1 MRAFAFLLVCLTL
14 VGCTSIP
21 AEIKTE
27 IDFVDT
33 VVQTAV
39 TELEAEDDVAKKAE
53 KAERAL
59 KRLAPHTDN
68 LRRFVEKK
76 EPADED

>member
-1 MRAFAFLLVCLTL
+1 MRVIAWFAVCVLL
-14 VGCTSIP
+14 VGCASIP

-39 TELEAEDDVAKKAE
+39 VELEAESDVAKKAD

-68 LRRFVEKK
+68 LRRFAEKGQS
-76 EPADED
+76 ADVD